1 MEMTRILKTVKI
13 SDIRIDGDTQSRE
26 EMDASWIQE
35 IVNNLKHD
43 IVYEPVEARFDGSQY
58 WLSDGFHR
66 YFAYKQ
72 LNVKEINVRYLSGS
86 QFDAQIDSYGANA
99 KHGRMRTR
107 ADKEKAVRK
116 ALQNPLLKDKS
127 NTELAKICI
136 VSISFVGAVRNPDVK
151 KKQQETNEK
160 RIIKKAKEIE
170 ENRSATT
177 HSDKKTTNEPDPYAG
192 QNPSDEEVKASELA
206 LQVYLEEIE
215 SVMSADDKLTAANE
229 QIKKLT
235 QLNATLELRLHGL
248 MNEKNEAVKM
258 VKDLQ
263 RQLDKLKG
271 KK

>member
-1 MEMTRILKTVKI
+1 MTRILKTVKI

-127 NTELAKICI
+127 NYEIAKICA
-136 VSISFVGAVRNPDVK
+136 VSQPFVAGIKNPQIK
-151 KKQQETNEK
+151 EKQAEDKMKHVQ
-160 RIIKKAKEIE
+160 KKAKELE
-170 ENRSATT
+170 GTT
-177 HSDKKTTNEPDPYAG
+177 NQISTEKTTLSKNEPDPYAG